1 MIYTCYYCYF
11 YLEIM
16 SSATIIVRHLPPQL
30 SCEQKEEFLRY
41 FGAKHIKILT
51 SKKNNRCIAYARYK
65 FFFEENVFFFT
76 LILGSLVFFQL
87 DLNR

>member
-1 MIYTCYYCYF
+1 MVYTRYICDF

-30 SCEQKEEFLRY
+30 SCEQKEEFLKY

-51 SKKNNRCIAYARYK
+51 SKKNNRCIAYARYC
-65 FFFEENVFFFT
+65 FFFLKKMYFNFVYFDT
-76 LILGSLVFFQL
+76 
-87 DLNR
+87 